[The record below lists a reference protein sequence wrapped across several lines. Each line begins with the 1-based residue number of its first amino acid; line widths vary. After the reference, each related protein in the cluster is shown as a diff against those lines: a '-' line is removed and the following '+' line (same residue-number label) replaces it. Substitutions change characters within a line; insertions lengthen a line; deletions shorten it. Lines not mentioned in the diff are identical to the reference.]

1 MEASRS
7 ARVAELQ
14 YSPEYARLELTL
26 PYGTKAAEFAKLRDR
41 LFMEDIIGKLP
52 RGCPNC
58 LSGEPFLIRERFE
71 HVVRVDLDSMEV
83 LEGP

>member
-1 MEASRS
+1 MERS
-7 ARVAELQ
+7 TRVAELQ
-14 YSPEYARLELTL
+14 YSPEYSRLEVTL
-26 PYGTKAAEFAKLRDR
+26 PFGTKAAEFAKLRDQ
-41 LFMEDIIGKLP
+41 LFSEDIVGKLP

-58 LSGEPFLIRERFE
+58 LSGEPFLIRERLE